1 MTVEGEWGKTLFNS
15 SCNPGNVGFRRGRME
30 FEDLEIDP
38 LRLFLTT
45 YQSSSWVYTSTF
57 KSPKAQM
64 EKFTF
69 KRRSHLS
76 IIPVLGRAEE
86 LG

>member
-1 MTVEGEWGKTLFNS
+1 MFNTQ
-15 SCNPGNVGFRRGRME
+15 CNPGKVGFRRGHME

-45 YQSSSWVYTSTF
+45 YQCSSWVYTSTF

-69 KRRSHLS
+69 TRRSQLS
-76 IIPVLGRAEE
+76 MIPVLGRAEG